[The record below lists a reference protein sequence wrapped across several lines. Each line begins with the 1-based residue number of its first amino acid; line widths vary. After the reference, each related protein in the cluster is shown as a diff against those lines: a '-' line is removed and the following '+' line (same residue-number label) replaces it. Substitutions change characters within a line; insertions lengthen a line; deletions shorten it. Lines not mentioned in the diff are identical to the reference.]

1 MLPDVSFPCQNCV
14 VSPESWHPSSGT
26 SHPAPLPPSSS
37 FFSSFFPLF
46 LLSFLHFPCSQYPC
60 SLPSMC
66 STSPHPP
73 QSPLFPP
80 TVNDLFYQHHPH
92 LLLFTLFL
100 IPGCVCHLHPIASS
114 FCLFVVSFF
123 NFSPLSVNSL
133 TSNLSSDPPW
143 LSCALVAGWWGTPGP
158 VPLERL
164 KLYQLMYQE
173 PRRSWL
179 PLCFF
184 AWLCQSH
191 IR

>member
-1 MLPDVSFPCQNCV
+1 M
-14 VSPESWHPSSGT
+14 VSPEFWHPSSGT

-66 STSPHPP
+66 SMSPHPP

-80 TVNDLFYQHHPH
+80 TVSDLFYQHHPH

-100 IPGCVCHLHPIASS
+100 IPGCVCHLHPIALS

-143 LSCALVAGWWGTPGP
+143 LSCALVAWVVGHSWASAPGETETVSTYISGTKK
-158 VPLERL
+158 VLA
-164 KLYQLMYQE
+164 
-173 PRRSWL
+173 SSL
-179 PLCFF
+179 PLCL
-184 AWLCQSH
+184 ALPEPHKVGRQEG
-191 IR
+191 I